1 MPWPDYKTITCRSTK
16 KTKIDNLRADPTFPV
31 ETNRIPRFSRLRCL
45 RMHRFFDSA
54 ASVEASP
61 NSGTD
66 DIAFSLSPQDRHTKV
81 VMSEL
86 NGSPAF
92 PLTDATPATSPSPAQ
107 GFEAGA
113 TG

>member
-1 MPWPDYKTITCRSTK
+1 
-16 KTKIDNLRADPTFPV
+16 
-31 ETNRIPRFSRLRCL
+31 
-45 RMHRFFDSA
+45 MHRFSDSA
-54 ASVEASP
+54 ASVAASP
-61 NSGTD
+61 YIGID
-66 DIAFSLSPQDRHTKV
+66 DVAFSLSPQDRHTKV

-92 PLTDATPATSPSPAQ
+92 PLTDATPATSPLPAQ